1 MSPVYPQTD
10 SRSQGGGISDD
21 RLTMLDIN
29 ECNIQV
35 LRLVKQAG
43 SIVRE
48 KIYQRKDVLTKSC
61 DVDLVTEWDQK
72 VERLLIDGISSRYPD
87 HRFIGE
93 ETTASGQKTE
103 LTNAPTW
110 IIDPIDGTMNFVH
123 GLPFTCISIAL
134 LVNKITEIGIVYNPI
149 MEQLFTA
156 RKGQGAFLNAVPIH
170 VSSEKELRKAL
181 VMVEMGTSRDPE
193 KLEVVLQNITL
204 LTSRVHG
211 LRSLGS
217 AALNMCMVA
226 LGGADVSFEFGI
238 HAWDIAAGDLIV
250 REAGGVS
257 IDPAGGPFDVMSRR
271 TLCAS
276 SMELAQELSKMLIQ
290 YHPERD

>member
-1 MSPVYPQTD
+1 
-10 SRSQGGGISDD
+10 
-21 RLTMLDIN
+21 MLNVDEYYI
-29 ECNIQV
+29 EI

-43 SIVRE
+43 SIIRE

-72 VERLLIDGISSRYPD
+72 VENLLISGISSKYPD

-93 ETTASGQKTE
+93 ESTASGQKIE
-103 LTNAPTW
+103 LTDAPTW

-123 GLPFTCISIAL
+123 GLPYTCVSVAL
-134 LVNKITEIGIVYNPI
+134 LINKTAEIGIVYNPI
-149 MEQLFTA
+149 LEQLFTA
-156 RKGQGAFLNAVPIH
+156 RKGQGAFLNGAPIH
-170 VSSEKELRKAL
+170 VSNEKELHKAL
-181 VMVEMGTSRDPE
+181 IMVEMGTSRDPE
-193 KLEVVLQNITL
+193 KLKIILQNLAL
-204 LTSRVHG
+204 LTSQIQG
-211 LRSLGS
+211 IRSLGS

-226 LGGADVSFEFGI
+226 CGSADISFEFGI

-257 IDPAGGPFDVMSRR
+257 IDPAGGSFDVMSRR

-276 SMELAQELSKMLIQ
+276 SVELAQQLSKILIQ
-290 YHPERD
+290 YYPERD

>member
-1 MSPVYPQTD
+1 MSSVDEYY
-10 SRSQGGGISDD
+10 IE
-21 RLTMLDIN
+21 I
-29 ECNIQV
+29 

-43 SIVRE
+43 SIIRE
-48 KIYQRKDVLTKSC
+48 KIYQHKDVHTKSC

-72 VERLLIDGISSRYPD
+72 VEKLLIGGISSKYPD

-93 ETTASGQKTE
+93 ESTASGEKVE
-103 LTNAPTW
+103 LTDAPTW

-123 GLPFTCISIAL
+123 GLPHTCVSVAL
-134 LVNKITEIGIVYNPI
+134 LINKIAEIGIVYNPI
-149 MEQLFTA
+149 LEQLFTA
-156 RKGQGAFLNAVPIH
+156 RKGQGAFLNGAPIH
-170 VSSEKELRKAL
+170 VSNEKELHKAL
-181 VMVEMGTSRDPE
+181 VMMEMGTSRNPE
-193 KLEVVLQNITL
+193 KLKIVLKNITL
-204 LTSRVHG
+204 LITHVHG
-211 LRSLGS
+211 IRSLGS

-276 SMELAQELSKMLIQ
+276 SKELAQQLSKILIQ
-290 YHPERD
+290 YYPERD

>member
-1 MSPVYPQTD
+1 MS
-10 SRSQGGGISDD
+10 
-21 RLTMLDIN
+21 
-29 ECNIQV
+29 NIDEYYIEI

-72 VERLLIDGISSRYPD
+72 VEKLLIDGISSKYPD

-93 ETTASGQKTE
+93 ESTSSGQKIE
-103 LTNAPTW
+103 LTDAPTW

-123 GLPFTCISIAL
+123 GLPYTCISVAL
-134 LVNKITEIGIVYNPI
+134 LINKITEIGIVYNPI
-149 MEQLFTA
+149 LEQLFTA
-156 RKGQGAFLNAVPIH
+156 RKGQGAFLNGAPIH
-170 VSSEKELRKAL
+170 VSNEKELRKAL
-181 VMVEMGTSRDPE
+181 IMVEMGTSRNRE
-193 KLEVVLQNITL
+193 KLEVVLQNITI
-204 LTSRVHG
+204 LTTYVHG
-211 LRSLGS
+211 IRSFGA

-226 LGGADVSFEFGI
+226 LGGADASFEFGI

-276 SMELAQELSKMLIQ
+276 SMELARQLSKILVQ
-290 YHPERD
+290 YYPERD